1 MKRAFMMLSALAGVA
16 GLIAPATAET
26 CDRACLKTFADG
38 YFTALAKHDPAK
50 LPVSA
55 DVKYTEN
62 GKFLKLGEGLW
73 KTAGKAHD
81 RLEIYDPERGG
92 AAIEAAVDEKGKRD
106 PVLVLL
112 RLKVKDQKITE
123 IETLLARK
131 ADSGILW
138 APQQLKSTPSVFHLS
153 IRPAE
158 QNSRLELMAA
168 SEAYWRA
175 FETNGTPDYHPAPFL
190 PDTNRYENGFQT
202 TNDSVNGHEPHSAAQ
217 QFDTGMFKGAHINDR
232 RYPVVDLERGVV
244 LAIVRFGLREDAQ
257 PVGPT
262 SSTPNSPF
270 VAEMFAV
277 NGGKI
282 RAIEAVLAP
291 GDPATPTPFMPAD

>member
-1 MKRAFMMLSALAGVA
+1 MRGVLLVCLISLAIGA
-16 GLIAPATAET
+16 GRPVLAEEP

-38 YFTALAKHDPAK
+38 YFAALAERDPSK
-50 LPVSA
+50 LPVTA
-55 DVKYTEN
+55 DVKFIEN
-62 GKFLKLGEGLW
+62 GKLLKLGEGLW

-81 RLEIYDPERGG
+81 RLEFYDPEKGG
-92 AAIEAAVDEKGKRD
+92 IAVEAAVGEKGKRD
-106 PVLVLL
+106 PALMLL
-112 RLKVKDQKITE
+112 RLKVKAQKITE

-131 ADSGILW
+131 AESGILW
-138 APQQLKSTPSVFHLS
+138 APQQLKSTPFIFHMS
-153 IRPAE
+153 IRKAE
-158 QNSRLELMAA
+158 QSSRLELMAA
-168 SEAYWRA
+168 SDAYWRA

-202 TNDSVNGHEPHSAAQ
+202 TNVSVNGHEPHSAAQ
-217 QFDTGMFKGAHINDR
+217 QFDTGMFKGARIYDR

-244 LAIVRFGLREDAQ
+244 LAIVRFGARGGAQ
-257 PVGPT
+257 PAGATSTAPT
-262 SSTPNSPF
+262 APF